1 MSLYRLNY
9 SPGACSFAVHAVL
22 EEIGAPFEL
31 VERNIRAGG
40 TKSEA
45 YRHIN
50 PKARVPALEH
60 DGEVLTEAAAI
71 LVYLAERHPEA
82 GLLGEPGSLAK
93 FRTLEWMSYLASTLH
108 PLYWGVWRAHRLSAD
123 ATQHP
128 VIAQTVTR
136 DLAERYA
143 GIDQHLARNEYAAGG
158 ALSVADFHQYVF
170 TRWAWR
176 IELPVQT
183 WPHLLAHYQRMGA
196 RPSVRRAFATERL
209 EPVGGA
215 AAGRATA

>member
-1 MSLYRLNY
+1 MSTYRLHY
-9 SPGACSFAVHAVL
+9 SPGACSFAVHALL

-60 DGEVLTEAAAI
+60 DGEVLTEAPAI

-82 GLLGEPGSLAK
+82 GLIGPAGSLA
-93 FRTLEWMSYLASTLH
+93 RCRALEWLNYLSSTLH

-123 ATQHP
+123 ATHHAA
-128 VIAQTVTR
+128 IAETVTR

-143 GIDQHLARNEYAAGG
+143 GIDQHLARNEYTAGE
-158 ALSVADFHQYVF
+158 AMSVADFLQYVF

-176 IELPVQT
+176 IALPVES
-183 WPHLLAHYQRMGA
+183 WPHLHAHFERMDA
-196 RPSVRRAFATERL
+196 WPAVRRAFATERL
-209 EPVGGA
+209 DPVGSVP
-215 AAGRATA
+215 RATA